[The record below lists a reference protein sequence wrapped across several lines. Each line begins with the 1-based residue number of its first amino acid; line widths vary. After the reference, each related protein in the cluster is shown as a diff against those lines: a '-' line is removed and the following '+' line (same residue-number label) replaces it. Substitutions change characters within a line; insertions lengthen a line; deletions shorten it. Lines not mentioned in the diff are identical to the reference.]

1 MLKSALSDDDA
12 TTRHVS
18 CLALAEMLRV
28 LRRCVGAEE
37 VRQLYPEVLKR
48 LDDSND
54 AVRASGCAA
63 VAAVAQCARPQ
74 DIIGAPCEYTL
85 DTLLVHLDDAD
96 ASVQAAVFDAALPY
110 CRLMP
115 EYARKVV
122 AKARDSH
129 RHPGYCDR
137 LIEFIDSGPGQGEPS

>member
-1 MLKSALSDDDA
+1 M
-12 TTRHVS
+12 
-18 CLALAEMLRV
+18 
-28 LRRCVGAEE
+28 
-37 VRQLYPEVLKR
+37 
-48 LDDSND
+48 
-54 AVRASGCAA
+54 
-63 VAAVAQCARPQ
+63 
-74 DIIGAPCEYTL
+74 
-85 DTLLVHLDDAD
+85 HLDDAD

-137 LIEFIDSGPGQGEPS
+137 LLEFIDSVPGQGEPS